1 MNIKYYF
8 KMQERDAE
16 IGMSYVS
23 LSRVKNIDDLA
34 IHNFNPNRFEM
45 SVKQQS
51 KMNSLKKIMD
61 KIESLSKVTMTKLTK
76 KRKKDDLDFVK
87 NSQ

>member
-1 MNIKYYF
+1 
-8 KMQERDAE
+8 
-16 IGMSYVS
+16 
-23 LSRVKNIDDLA
+23 
-34 IHNFNPNRFEM
+34 
-45 SVKQQS
+45 
-51 KMNSLKKIMD
+51 MD